1 MAVPVIPAVDERLKT
16 TSLSLSVGYG
26 ARHDPAEFGGI
37 AHLLEHLLM
46 STPVA
51 GLPSF
56 SEHVERLGGYANAQT
71 APELMQ
77 FYAQV
82 HADDADEI
90 AELLHTA
97 VLTPSFDAK
106 LLDAERTVV
115 LQELATG
122 AADPADA
129 VQDAILAELFA
140 GHPLGRPVGGV
151 PAELEAMTVDDVLR
165 EHTNTFLRSPMVLVV
180 VGPRIPKPLLA
191 SPAVRPSVRGDV
203 TAPALAAPRGV
214 PAWPLGEDLC
224 WVCLGA
230 PSPAAT
236 DARRFAFTLLAKLL
250 GSSPSSLLYRSLR
263 GAEGISYSFQAWNR
277 GYTEIGAWRLLAGV
291 QPSSAQRL
299 LDIVHGL
306 LADLAAAGPSPA
318 DLDAAR
324 RQAVM
329 SLVRA
334 EETPIERAN
343 LIGRLTAAGTIPW
356 SVDDDLAQLR
366 AVTVDDIRAA
376 ATEVARA
383 LHVTVRP
390 EAS

>member
-26 ARHDPAEFGGI
+26 ARHDPVEFGGI

-151 PAELEAMTVDDVLR
+151 PAELEAMTVDDVRR

-191 SPAVRPSVRGDV
+191 SPNCVSGKARNEAIIIRRIV
-203 TAPALAAPRGV
+203 TESSTTRIEYITYVLQDIWNDRQQ
-214 PAWPLGEDLC
+214 
-224 WVCLGA
+224 
-230 PSPAAT
+230 
-236 DARRFAFTLLAKLL
+236 TL
-250 GSSPSSLLYRSLR
+250 
-263 GAEGISYSFQAWNR
+263 
-277 GYTEIGAWRLLAGV
+277 TIG
-291 QPSSAQRL
+291 P
-299 LDIVHGL
+299 
-306 LADLAAAGPSPA
+306 
-318 DLDAAR
+318 
-324 RQAVM
+324 M
-329 SLVRA
+329 
-334 EETPIERAN
+334 
-343 LIGRLTAAGTIPW
+343 
-356 SVDDDLAQLR
+356 QLR
-366 AVTVDDIRAA
+366 AGTLCHPLLRQ
-376 ATEVARA
+376 A
-383 LHVTVRP
+383 LL
-390 EAS
+390 

>member
-1 MAVPVIPAVDERLKT
+1 
-16 TSLSLSVGYG
+16 
-26 ARHDPAEFGGI
+26 AEFGGI